1 MAAGFDC
8 SRLEL
13 LLAHFL
19 FHTHQGVSSVHPPAS
34 SQPRLLP
41 RMVMGFYP
49 SGTISPNK
57 SFPPL
62 VAFGPSGFFFFF
74 FFIPAVESNP
84 RHGEVGCA
92 AEPSRNRGPSGCQFQ
107 ASNL

>member
-19 FHTHQGVSSVHPPAS
+19 FHTHQGVSSVRPPAS
-34 SQPRLLP
+34 SQPSLLP

-57 SFPPL
+57 SFPPP
-62 VAFGPSGFFFFF
+62 VAFGPSGFFF
-74 FFIPAVESNP
+74 
-84 RHGEVGCA
+84 
-92 AEPSRNRGPSGCQFQ
+92 
-107 ASNL
+107 